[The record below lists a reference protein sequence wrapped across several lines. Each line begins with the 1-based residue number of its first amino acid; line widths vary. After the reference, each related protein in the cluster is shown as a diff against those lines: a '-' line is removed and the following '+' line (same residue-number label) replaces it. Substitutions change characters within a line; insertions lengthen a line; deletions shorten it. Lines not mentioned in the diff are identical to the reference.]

1 MYWCGRMYTKL
12 LLMLMLSQCFRIL
25 VYMRQLKLHQKK
37 EIPNI
42 YSDYNEFVTFIK
54 TDTHLQGN

>member
-1 MYWCGRMYTKL
+1 MYTKL